1 MEARRSFSGIML
13 QLSIA
18 GIGCML
24 YNIPTWKSEKIP
36 VLLYVLLFAYGLI
49 SWGLNA
55 AFLRKERTMGAA
67 VLFNILQICA
77 GWTAAFLLGQITGL
91 PSGIFTGILF
101 FLLSLIS
108 FKTVTGGIRLNWLM
122 LCFDVSAVLVLI
134 CSLFIGMGNGQE
146 SGLIPGILGSAAAFA
161 GLAAA
166 RTGSQIPGRDRL
178 LIVLLV
184 VLIIL
189 AAFLICSLAGGALGA
204 GAAGVISG
212 IGAFFRLLWDLIRRF
227 FQYLGRFFKQ
237 ETSEAIEMDLGP
249 GFSLEGAQGGE
260 EVQFSII
267 PLLVFVGLL
276 VLAGVIVFTAL
287 FRRHRISGNKK
298 TRAVRRQAM
307 VSDRVSLLKAL
318 KIWYGKMR
326 RRMKIRLYFI
336 KNRNTPAGR
345 FFRLVRS
352 SGRSGQVLLKGE
364 TPREFLE
371 RYIESLKPGDKRIRD
386 LQKLATEL
394 ELQLYR

>member
-1 MEARRSFSGIML
+1 MEGRHPFSGIML
-13 QLSIA
+13 QFSIA

-24 YNIPTWKSEKIP
+24 YNIPTQGGEKSP

-49 SWGLNA
+49 SWGLNTV
-55 AFLRKERTMGAA
+55 FLQKERTIGAA

-77 GWTAAFLLGQITGL
+77 GWAAAFLLGRITGI
-91 PSGIFTGILF
+91 PSGIFTGIVL

-108 FKTVTGGIRLNWLM
+108 FKTITGGIRLSWLM
-122 LCFDVSAVLVLI
+122 LCFDVSAALILI

-146 SGLIPGILGSAAAFA
+146 YTLIPGILGAAAAFA

-166 RTGSQIPGRDRL
+166 RTGRQIPGRDRL
-178 LIVLLV
+178 MIVLLV
-184 VLIIL
+184 LLIVL

-227 FQYLGRFFKQ
+227 FQYLSRFFKQ
-237 ETSEAIEMDLGP
+237 ETSEAIEMDMGP
-249 GFSLEGAQGGE
+249 GFSMEGTQGGE

-267 PLLVFVGLL
+267 PLLVFVGILT
-276 VLAGVIVFTAL
+276 LAGVILFTVL
-287 FRRHRISGNKK
+287 FRRHRISGGKK
-298 TRAVRRQAM
+298 ARAARRQA
-307 VSDRVSLLKAL
+307 VISDRVSLLKAL
-318 KIWYGKMR
+318 RIWYGKLR

-352 SGRSGQVLLKGE
+352 SGRSGQAMLKGE

-371 RYIESLKPGDKRIRD
+371 RYIDSLKPEDKRIPE

>member
-1 MEARRSFSGIML
+1 MEGRRPFSGIML

-24 YNIPTWKSEKIP
+24 YNIPNQGGDKSP
-36 VLLYVLLFAYGLI
+36 FLLYVLLFAYGLV

-55 AFLRKERTMGAA
+55 VFLRKERTIGAA

-77 GWTAAFLLGQITGL
+77 GWAVSFLLRQITGL
-91 PSGIFTGILF
+91 PTGIFFGICF

-108 FKTVTGGIRLNWLM
+108 FKTITGGMRLSWLM
-122 LCFDVSAVLVLI
+122 LCFDVSAALVLI

-146 SGLIPGILGSAAAFA
+146 YALIPGVLGAASAFA
-161 GLAAA
+161 GLVAV
-166 RTGSQIPGRDRL
+166 RTGSQIPGRDRMM
-178 LIVLLV
+178 IVLLV
-184 VLIIL
+184 LLIIL
-189 AAFLICSLAGGALGA
+189 AAFLICSLAGGVLGA
-204 GAAGVISG
+204 GAAGIISG

-237 ETSEAIEMDLGP
+237 ETSEAIDLDMGP
-249 GFSLEGAQGGE
+249 GFSMEGERGGE

-267 PLLVFVGLL
+267 PLLIFVGILA
-276 VLAGVIVFTAL
+276 LAGVIVFTAL
-287 FRRHRISGNKK
+287 YRRHRIAGEKK
-298 TRAVRRQAM
+298 VRAVSRQAA

-318 KIWYGKMR
+318 KIWFGKMR
-326 RRMKIRLYFI
+326 RHMKIRLYFI
-336 KNRNTPAGR
+336 KNRKTPAGR

-352 SGRSGQVLLKGE
+352 LRRSSHALMKGE

-371 RYIESLKPGDKRIRD
+371 RYIESLKPEDKRIPE
-386 LQKLATEL
+386 LKKLTTEL

>member
-1 MEARRSFSGIML
+1 MEGRHPFSGIML

-36 VLLYVLLFAYGLI
+36 VFLYVLLFAYGLI
-49 SWGLNA
+49 SWSLNA
-55 AFLRKERTMGAA
+55 AFLRKERTIGTA
-67 VLFNILQICA
+67 VLFNTLQICA
-77 GWTAAFLLGQITGL
+77 GWTAAFLLRQITGL
-91 PSGIFTGILF
+91 PSGIFIGIIL

-108 FKTVTGGIRLNWLM
+108 FKTIAGGIRLNWLM

-134 CSLFIGMGNGQE
+134 CSLFIGMGNGQG
-146 SGLIPGILGSAAAFA
+146 SGLIPGFFGAAAAFA

-166 RTGSQIPGRDRL
+166 RTGGQIPGRDRL
-178 LIVLLV
+178 MIVLLV
-184 VLIIL
+184 FLIIL
-189 AAFLICSLAGGALGA
+189 AAFLICSLAGGVLGA
-204 GAAGVISG
+204 GAAGAISG

-227 FQYLGRFFKQ
+227 FQYLSRFFKQ
-237 ETSEAIEMDLGP
+237 EISEVSEMDMGP

-260 EVQFSII
+260 EAQFSII
-267 PLLVFVGLL
+267 PLLVLAGIL

-287 FRRHRISGNKK
+287 FRRHRISGDRK
-298 TRAVRRQAM
+298 TRAVRRQAV

-318 KIWYGKMR
+318 RIWFG
-326 RRMKIRLYFI
+326 KIRRHLEIRFYFI

-352 SGRSGQVLLKGE
+352 AGRSGHALVKGE

-371 RYIESLKPGDKRIRD
+371 RYIESLKPEDKRIPE
-386 LQKLATEL
+386 LKKLTTEL